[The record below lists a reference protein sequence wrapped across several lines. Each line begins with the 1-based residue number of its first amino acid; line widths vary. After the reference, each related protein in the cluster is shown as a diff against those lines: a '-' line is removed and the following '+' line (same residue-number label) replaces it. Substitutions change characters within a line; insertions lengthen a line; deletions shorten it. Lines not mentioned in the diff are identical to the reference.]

1 MRTVEQGDRPP
12 RGAVSDVRV
21 EGGCVPGWAEPQ
33 TPSLILGDSCL
44 FLLSEWALRFYFGSL
59 DVSGV
64 LWSQA
69 RCGIR
74 EPGHFYW
81 KWPIDNGLCE
91 NSERMDTDPLSTQA
105 AERWDVGAGLGTVG
119 GAWILA
125 LLKPQA
131 VTAALLNRQH
141 AI

>member
-1 MRTVEQGDRPP
+1 M
-12 RGAVSDVRV
+12 
-21 EGGCVPGWAEPQ
+21 
-33 TPSLILGDSCL
+33 
-44 FLLSEWALRFYFGSL
+44 SL
-59 DVSGV
+59 DGRSLRRLVSSWEILVSSSSPNELCVSTLDPLNMSGV

-91 NSERMDTDPLSTQA
+91 NSERMDTDPLSTHA

-131 VTAALLNRQH
+131 VTAALLKRQQEF
-141 AI
+141 